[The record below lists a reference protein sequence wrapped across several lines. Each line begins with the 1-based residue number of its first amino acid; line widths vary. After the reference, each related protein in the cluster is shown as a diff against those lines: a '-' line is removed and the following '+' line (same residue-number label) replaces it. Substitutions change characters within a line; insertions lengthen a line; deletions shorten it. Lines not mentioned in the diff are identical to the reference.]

1 MMTSEEADPAGEE
14 EDETYATAP
23 PPAAANEG
31 TSRQSRKVAGPLGRS
46 PALDTLAQ
54 AAQAVGLDTEALVNL
69 VADSGALAL
78 PPSDG
83 ATEQFTIDDLG
94 HHLRTQMSQIA
105 KTDRPA
111 WFGKLA
117 TVQQAALVVGLHNA
131 GASNHAIA
139 TMFDQSIL
147 KVMETQNEYADKIG
161 QNVTN
166 VRLTVIVGQMQL
178 VAEKAQQGAADKKDW
193 STYWRIQKELVA
205 NLQSLGIVDKAIH
218 RVEVMHTLGD
228 REKENVERLAQLRVK
243 QLARQEEIKQI
254 SAEVSDAVP
263 EQFTEDESDDL

>member
-1 MMTSEEADPAGEE
+1 MKEREEAGAAGEE
-14 EDETYATAP
+14 EGEDYSEAP
-23 PPAAANEG
+23 APAEG
-31 TSRQSRKVAGPLGRS
+31 SKGQSREVRKVAGPLGQS
-46 PALDTLAQ
+46 PALDTLAK
-54 AAQAVGLDTEALVNL
+54 AAQAVGLNTEALVNL

-83 ATEQFTIDDLG
+83 ITEQFTLDDLG

-105 KTDRPA
+105 KTDRPE
-111 WFGKLA
+111 WFGQLA

-131 GASNHAIA
+131 GSSNHAIS
-139 TMFDQSIL
+139 TMFGQPIL

-178 VAEKAQQGAADKKDW
+178 VAEKAQHGAANKLDW

-228 REKENVERLAQLRVK
+228 REKENIERLANLRLK
-243 QLARQEEIKQI
+243 QRERQEEIRGI
-254 SAEVSDAVP
+254 DAEVSDVVP
-263 EQFTEDESDDL
+263 DQFTEDEE